1 MPKTFSG
8 KQIIKILSKEFGF
21 SSISQKGSHVK
32 LKKVAAGCEIV
43 TIVPLHKELARG
55 TLGGVL
61 ELAQI
66 DIREFDK
73 VAKR

>member
-8 KQIIKILSKEFGF
+8 KQIVKILSREFGF

-32 LKKVAAGCEIV
+32 LKKIFAGREIV